1 MTDAPGSQFHH
12 ATFRTYIFE
21 LLTPSKNMSPSLSFA
36 VRLNNTAAELV
47 LHSRRYEEAVE
58 MFTRSLKIV
67 KVQLRK
73 RRVGYHDTL
82 IIASE
87 SNIDTPFS
95 PSGSASKH
103 TTIKEQ
109 KPPALKT
116 RHPANAC
123 SKAPPPKV
131 QKGEPNETQGY
142 MFSEPIIVDE
152 NDLNSQ
158 NEEDILRFTMFL
170 IFNLALSQHLRA
182 LEFKT
187 ISRSAFRTTLK
198 KSLALYSLLYK
209 MQMKKD
215 SGSGLSYIHT
225 MALINNLAQIHAVN
239 EDAEKSREC
248 LGYLLNYLVFYT
260 EVGGN
265 CTDEMDGFRTNI
277 TPLILTDP
285 ALALAA

>member
-1 MTDAPGSQFHH
+1 MTDAPGSQFHP

-21 LLTPSKNMSPSLSFA
+21 LLTPSKNMSPTLSFA

-73 RRVGYHDTL
+73 RRVGYHDARL
-82 IIASE
+82 IPSE

-95 PSGSASKH
+95 SSGSASKH
-103 TTIKEQ
+103 TTTIKEQ
-109 KPPALKT
+109 T

-123 SKAPPPKV
+123 SKAPPPKKAV

-142 MFSEPIIVDE
+142 MFSEAIIVDE

-187 ISRSAFRTTLK
+187 ISRSAFRITLK

-239 EDAEKSREC
+239 EDEEKSREC
-248 LGYLLNYLVFYT
+248 LGFLLNYLVFYT
-260 EVGGN
+260 ECIGGGN